1 MGQSFINKDVAKMA
15 SEIFIRD
22 FISKIIIRR
31 KENDHL

>member
-22 FISKIIIRR
+22 FISRDK
-31 KENDHL
+31 DYYL